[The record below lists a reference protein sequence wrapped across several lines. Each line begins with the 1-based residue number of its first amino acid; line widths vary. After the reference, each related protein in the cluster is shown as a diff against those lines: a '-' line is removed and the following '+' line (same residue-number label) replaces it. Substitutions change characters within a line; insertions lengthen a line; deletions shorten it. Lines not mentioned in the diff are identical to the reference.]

1 MINWKIY
8 NNLKNLTFRF
18 FSAKVISCHTASKP
32 NLPRSSILVRKSS
45 NEMEYL
51 FWKSPQQNEEIKDF
65 SQGFFDK
72 KLDFL
77 RKEMV
82 S

>member
-1 MINWKIY
+1 
-8 NNLKNLTFRF
+8 
-18 FSAKVISCHTASKP
+18 
-32 NLPRSSILVRKSS
+32 
-45 NEMEYL
+45 MEYL
-51 FWKSPQQNEEIKDF
+51 FWKSPPQSNEERKEF

-82 S
+82 R